1 MEKKKYLKPI
11 YEVEVVDLD
20 DALGLISKESIMI
33 YPPGIPMLIPGE
45 KITKNIKIIVVIT

>member
-20 DALGLISKESIMI
+20 DAIFTSGAVDKSDGNHQFVGNPDLSL
-33 YPPGIPMLIPGE
+33 
-45 KITKNIKIIVVIT
+45 